1 VTDDSTE
8 VAPHSRRDST
18 GSDEPTGRFPGS
30 AARLFFGHLQGIL
43 SLVMASSLFASAFG
57 SVHGLLHSTAFD
69 IALDAALAVVVAFW
83 LGLAFWTFRDARRRM
98 DDWLLVGLATL
109 LGLAIPFVG
118 PVIYMLFR
126 PPEIL
131 DDVRVRDLGLRTLE
145 ERAGQR
151 ELQCPVCRAVVAEDY
166 HVCPVCTTRL
176 KQPCP
181 ECAAPLEPSWQ
192 VCPYCAASLVAP
204 PVVSSGGALGLDN
217 ALTAAAAAAG
227 RRSTPRRGRSA
238 RTPL

>member
-1 VTDDSTE
+1 MTDDSTE

-18 GSDEPTGRFPGS
+18 GSEPTRRFPGS
-30 AARLFFGHLQGIL
+30 AAPSCFFGHLQGIL

-69 IALDAALAVVVAFW
+69 IALDLVLFLVVAFW

-145 ERAGQR
+145 ERAGQH

-181 ECAAPLEPSWQ
+181 ECAAPLQPSWQ
-192 VCPYCAASLVAP
+192 VCPYCAASVAP
-204 PVVSSGGALGLDN
+204 QVVSSEGPLALDA

-227 RRSTPRRGRSA
+227 SQSTPRRGRSA
-238 RTPL
+238 RTPS

>member
-18 GSDEPTGRFPGS
+18 GSEPTRRFSCS
-30 AARLFFGHLQGIL
+30 AARSCFFAHLQGIL
-43 SLVMASSLFASAFG
+43 SLVMAPSLFASAFG

-69 IALDAALAVVVAFW
+69 IALDLALFLVVAFW

-98 DDWLLVGLATL
+98 DDWLLIGLATL

-131 DDVRVRDLGLRTLE
+131 DDVRLRDLGLRTLE
-145 ERAGQR
+145 ERAGQH

-181 ECAAPLEPSWQ
+181 ECAAPLQPSWQ
-192 VCPYCAASLVAP
+192 VCPYCAASVAA
-204 PVVSSGGALGLDN
+204 PVVSSKGPVGLDAALAAGGA
-217 ALTAAAAAAG
+217 AAPN
-227 RRSTPRRGRSA
+227 RPTPPPPRIAKPS
-238 RTPL
+238 

>member
-1 VTDDSTE
+1 
-8 VAPHSRRDST
+8 
-18 GSDEPTGRFPGS
+18 
-30 AARLFFGHLQGIL
+30 
-43 SLVMASSLFASAFG
+43 
-57 SVHGLLHSTAFD
+57 
-69 IALDAALAVVVAFW
+69 
-83 LGLAFWTFRDARRRM
+83 M

-145 ERAGQR
+145 ERAGQH

-181 ECAAPLEPSWQ
+181 ECAAPLQPSWQ
-192 VCPYCAASLVAP
+192 VCPYCAASSVAP
-204 PVVSSGGALGLDN
+204 PVVSSSGPLGLDA

-238 RTPL
+238 RTPSSQPLRCGRAAAGAASGRVPAP

>member
-1 VTDDSTE
+1 

-18 GSDEPTGRFPGS
+18 RSGDPTRRFPGS
-30 AARLFFGHLQGIL
+30 AARLGFFAHLQGIL

-69 IALDAALAVVVAFW
+69 IALDVGLALVVAFW

-118 PVIYMLFR
+118 PLIYMLFR

-131 DDVRVRDLGLRTLE
+131 DDIRVRDLGLRTLE
-145 ERAGQR
+145 EHALQQ
-151 ELQCPVCRAVVAEDY
+151 EQQCPVCRALVAEDY
-166 HVCPVCTTRL
+166 RVCPVCTTRL

-181 ECAAPLEPSWQ
+181 ECAAPLQPSWQ
-192 VCPYCAASLVAP
+192 VCPYCAASVAP
-204 PVVSSGGALGLDN
+204 PIVSSEGPLGLDA
-217 ALTAAAAAAG
+217 ALTAAAAAAVS
-227 RRSTPRRGRSA
+227 RSTPRRGRRA
-238 RTPL
+238 HTPI